1 MRSRI
6 DFIADSIAGNL
17 EESGT
22 PIVLAWNVWPSD
34 SVRDAVTNV
43 PSGSPTE
50 AREDIGAFVHFVGAS
65 SAVRR
70 FNEIQVGDAIADIAP
85 TINLIGRDGLVF
97 LLPTGPLGALEK
109 WTNKPMSSQLA
120 AFWDTMQAGRRLFQT
135 VLLRRG
141 T

>member
-65 SAVRR
+65 SA
-70 FNEIQVGDAIADIAP
+70 